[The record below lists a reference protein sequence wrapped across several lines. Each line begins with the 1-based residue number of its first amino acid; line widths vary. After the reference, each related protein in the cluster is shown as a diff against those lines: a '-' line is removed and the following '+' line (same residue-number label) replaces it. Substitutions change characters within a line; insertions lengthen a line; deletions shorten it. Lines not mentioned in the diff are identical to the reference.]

1 MTMTTKSPLASYLLL
16 GSLLVAALL
25 AGAYLWRLGDGQGT
39 GAVQTVSGEAE
50 IGGPFTL
57 TDQNGMRVSDT
68 DFRGRHMLVFFG
80 FTYCPDI
87 CPTTLS
93 ILSAALEEIGPL
105 SDQVVPIL
113 ISVDPARDTPEVMK
127 PYLSAFGEEFVGL
140 TGTKEEIDDVV
151 AAYRAYY
158 QMDGEGEDYMV
169 NHSTV
174 VYLMDENGVF
184 LSHYALDMGPD
195 AIAADLTRRLSG
207 DS

>member
-1 MTMTTKSPLASYLLL
+1 MTTKSPLASYLLL